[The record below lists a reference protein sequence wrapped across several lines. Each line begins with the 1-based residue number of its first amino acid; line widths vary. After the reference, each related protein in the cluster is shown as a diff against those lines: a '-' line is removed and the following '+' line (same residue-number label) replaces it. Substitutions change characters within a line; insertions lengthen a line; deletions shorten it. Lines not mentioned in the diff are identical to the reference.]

1 MEARG
6 IEITARTGLVGL
18 LGHPVGHSL
27 SPQMH
32 NAALKAQGVDM
43 VYVAF
48 DVPPEQLASA
58 VEGLRAL
65 RIRGVNVTVPHKEK
79 VVSLLDVVDSLAGR
93 IGAVNTIVNDEGRL
107 SGYNTDVA
115 GFLSALRLA
124 KADGARGLRCLVA
137 GAGGAARAV
146 VAALSQDRAAEIWVH
161 NRTFRRAQTLCE
173 SASGWGGSLCEVV
186 TAGDLSA
193 RVRAADLLVN
203 ATSVGLQATVKESSF
218 PVDTIDSHHVV
229 IDLVYG
235 PDPTAL
241 VAAAE
246 ARGASVLDGREM
258 LVMQAASSYRLWTGR
273 EPPIETMRESVDL
286 GER

>member
-1 MEARG
+1 
-6 IEITARTGLVGL
+6 
-18 LGHPVGHSL
+18 
-27 SPQMH
+27 MH